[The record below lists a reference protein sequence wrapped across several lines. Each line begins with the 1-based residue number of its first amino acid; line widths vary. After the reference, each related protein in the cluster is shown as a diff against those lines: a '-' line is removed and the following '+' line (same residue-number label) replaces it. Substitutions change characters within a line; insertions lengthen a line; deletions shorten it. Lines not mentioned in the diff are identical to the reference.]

1 MKAIGIIPARYGS
14 TRLPAKAL
22 ADLGGE
28 PMIWRVYERARLARS
43 LQQVLVATDDQRI
56 LEAVRDRGGE
66 AVMTDPR
73 HPSGTD
79 RVAEVANKFEC
90 DVVVNLQG
98 DEPLMRP
105 ETVNLLVEPFS
116 FPDLRMATVATP
128 IRSAEE
134 FRDPAVVKVVLDERG
149 FALYFSRSPL
159 PYFRLDTP
167 AATPDNVFSDVHTR
181 LTALKHLGL
190 YAYRR
195 ETLLWLNHLQPT
207 ALERAEKLEQ
217 LRALGHS
224 CPIRVLIVESGSPGV
239 DTPEDLERVRRLYA
253 VSPSGDEPI

>member
-1 MKAIGIIPARYGS
+1 
-14 TRLPAKAL
+14 
-22 ADLGGE
+22 
-28 PMIWRVYERARLARS
+28 
-43 LQQVLVATDDQRI
+43 
-56 LEAVRDRGGE
+56 
-66 AVMTDPR
+66 MTDPR

-116 FPDLRMATVATP
+116 SPDLRMATVATP